1 MNRKVRELL
10 FRYLKLAG
18 IGAAGAF
25 VTLMLVGIYAL
36 NQKPDLKVWHTARLD
51 EEFTV
56 KSKVST
62 FSDYIALEDR
72 LFTQLAEKVFD
83 QIETEDKQAINRYF
97 RGFLF
102 DAGKALPDWNR
113 SFELSPD
120 QGSSSPSRGV
130 LLIHGLSDSPY
141 SLRKIG
147 LELQSQGAHVLGLRV
162 PGHGTAPSGLT
173 RVKWQD
179 MAAAV
184 EIAMK
189 HLREKV
195 GEKPLFIVGYSN
207 GGALAVRYAL
217 SSLEREELPRLDG
230 IALISPEIGIT
241 PAAAF
246 AVWQGRIGGLLGL
259 SKLKWTDVSP
269 EYDPYKYNSFPVNA
283 GDLAHRL
290 TKINRESM
298 RKLGAGGKL
307 EDFPPVLAFQSVV
320 DATVSAPALV
330 KDLFFHLPD
339 QGHEL
344 VLFGLNRRAGF
355 GPLYRTDPAE
365 QLEIL
370 LAQTGRSFTLSLLNS
385 ENETDDKVALRTWA
399 VGESGAVVK
408 KTSMHW
414 PDEVYSLSHV
424 ALPFCK
430 EDPVYGMR
438 KESGVSLGHLD
449 LRGEKGVLKISGND
463 MMRLRWNPFYPYL
476 ESRILG
482 HFGLQAP

>member
-1 MNRKVRELL
+1 MNKKARELL
-10 FRYLKLAG
+10 CRYLKLLG
-18 IGAAGAF
+18 IGLAGAF
-25 VTLMLVGIYAL
+25 ITLLVVGVYAL

-56 KSKVST
+56 KSDVST
-62 FSDYIALEDR
+62 FSEYLALEDR
-72 LFTQLAEKVFD
+72 LFTQLGEKVFD
-83 QIETEDKQAINRYF
+83 EIEPEDEQVINRYF
-97 RGFLF
+97 HGFLF
-102 DAGKALPDWNR
+102 DSEKEVPNWNR
-113 SFELSPD
+113 SFELPPNP
-120 QGSSSPSRGV
+120 GAGPPSLGV

-141 SLRKIG
+141 SLRKVG
-147 LELQSQGAHVLGLRV
+147 QELQSRGAHVVGLRV

-189 HLREKV
+189 HLQKKV
-195 GEKPLFIVGYSN
+195 GKKPLYVVGYSN

-217 SSLEREELPRLDG
+217 SSLEIEELPRLEG

-259 SKLKWTDVSP
+259 SKLKWTDVIP

-298 RKLGAGGKL
+298 GKLGAADKL
-307 EDFPPVLAFQSVV
+307 EDFPTVLAFQSVV
-320 DATVSAPALV
+320 DATVKAPALV

-339 QGHEL
+339 RGHEL
-344 VLFGLNRRAGF
+344 VLFGLNKKAGF
-355 GPLYRTDPAE
+355 EPLYHANPAE
-365 QLEIL
+365 QLVTL
-370 LAQTGRSFTLSLLNS
+370 LAQPKRSFTLTLLS
-385 ENETDDKVALRTWA
+385 SQTDTDNKVTLRKWA
-399 VGESGAVVK
+399 VGESNAVEEE
-408 KTSMHW
+408 TEMRW
-414 PDEVYSLSHV
+414 PERVYSLSHV
-424 ALPFCK
+424 ALPFSE
-430 EDPVYGMR
+430 EDPVYGM
-438 KESGVSLGHLD
+438 KKDSGVSLGHLD
-449 LRGEKGVLKISGND
+449 LRGEKGVLKISGNN

-482 HFGLQAP
+482 HFGL